1 MNRKFYAVLAIAFC
15 ITTAFTFTQE
25 GENLT
30 EKIIKKLE
38 KYRLTT
44 PQEKVYLHFDKPY
57 YMAGETMWFKGYLF
71 DGTSHKIDSVSRV
84 MYVDLINEITGKTI
98 TSRILNCDGS
108 THGDIA
114 LPDSLDEGVYQ
125 IRAYTNYMRNYS
137 EEYFYRQDFKIY
149 QGSIKN
155 RLSNSNA
162 LKMTEAA
169 DVQFFPEGGN
179 LVVGLDSRIGFK
191 ALNILGKGVDVQGFV
206 LDNTKDTVVA
216 FQSEHLGMGVFNY
229 TPEPQ
234 KTYTAFVRQNNG
246 KYRQFGLPLAYEQGF
261 TMAVDNISN
270 KEKVKV
276 FISNNSPKTAD
287 KSSEIVIVAHQRGQL
302 VFMAKGNETQKT
314 FAVSIPKSK
323 IPDDGLVQIT
333 LMNAKGEPLYERLI
347 FNNQNKQINLK
358 ITSDKAN
365 YKTREKVTVNLEA
378 TDAEGKPVEG
388 NFSVAVTDASQVIA
402 DPHQENLL
410 TYLLLISD
418 VSNLSGTDY
427 YSALR
432 GNIEQPA
439 YYFDK
444 GNANANRHLDVLM
457 MTQGWRRFI
466 WRDLMADKEPK
477 INYFLETGLEVTGT
491 ALKPNGKIADKVTLT
506 LMLKKEKTLPQLQMG
521 VTDSLG
527 RYGFYGL
534 DFYDT
539 TQVFVQGMKQNGG
552 KNLNVIINPQIP
564 APKVRIVK
572 IPYNPMEFNT
582 QDLTEFLKKAN
593 DALELEKKLKLN
605 KNQMLQEVVV
615 KAKKYEEP
623 DTRRTIYGQASNT
636 IKVDQML
643 CAGAT
648 NVFQMIQGRVPGVQV
663 SPDGQGGFKIIIR
676 GVSTFVGST
685 DPLFL
690 LDGMQVD
697 GGTIS
702 SINPCDV
709 DAIDVLKG
717 ADASIFG
724 SQAANGVIA
733 ILTKRGGSNYDY
745 SKDPV
750 SGVTIQKRMG
760 YNIPREF
767 YAPKYDVNIPDH
779 VRPDFRST
787 LHWQPNVRTDA
798 IGKASI
804 TYWNTD
810 AKATMK
816 IIAEGVSK
824 QGFVGVGKAEYG
836 VK

>member
-1 MNRKFYAVLAIAFC
+1 MNRKFYAFLAIAFC

-25 GENLT
+25 GESLI
-30 EKIIKKLE
+30 EKIVKKLE
-38 KYRLTT
+38 KYRLIN

-71 DGTSHKIDSVSRV
+71 DGVSHQIDSVSRV
-84 MYVDLINEITGKTI
+84 MYVDLINETNGKTI
-98 TSRILNCDGS
+98 ASRILNCDGS
-108 THGDIA
+108 TFGDIA
-114 LPDSLDEGVYQ
+114 LPDSLDEGIYQ

-137 EEYFYRQDFKIY
+137 EEYFFHQDFKIY

-155 RLSNSNA
+155 RLTDSNA
-162 LKMTEAA
+162 KKMTEAA

-179 LVVGLDSRIGFK
+179 SVVGLDSRIAFK
-191 ALNILGKGVDVQGFV
+191 ALNVLGKGVEIQGFV
-206 LDNTKDTVVA
+206 LDNAKDTVVA

-234 KTYTAFVRQNNG
+234 KTYMAYVKENDG
-246 KYRQFGLPLAYEQGF
+246 KYRPFSLPYAHEQGF
-261 TMAVDNISN
+261 TMAIDNISN

-276 FISNNSPKTAD
+276 FISNNSPKPAD
-287 KSSEIVIVAHQRGQL
+287 ISSEIVVVAHQRGQL
-302 VFMAKGNETQKT
+302 CFMAKGNETQKS
-314 FAVSIPKSK
+314 FGLSIPKNK
-323 IPDDGLVQIT
+323 IPADGIVQIT
-333 LMNAKGEPLYERLI
+333 LMNAKGEPLCERLI
-347 FNNQNKQINLK
+347 FNNQNRQINLK
-358 ITSDKAN
+358 ITPDKAI
-365 YKTREKVTVNLEA
+365 YKIREKVTVSLEA

-402 DPHQENLL
+402 DAHQENLL
-410 TYLLLISD
+410 TYLLLSSD

-444 GNANANRHLDVLM
+444 ENTIANRHLDLLM

-466 WRDLMADKEPK
+466 WRELMTDKEPK
-477 INYFLETGLEVTGT
+477 INYFIETGLEITGT
-491 ALKPNGKIADKVTLT
+491 ALKPNGKIAEKVTLT
-506 LMLKKEKTLPQLQMG
+506 MMLKKEKSNPQLQVG

-539 TQVFVQGMKQNGG
+539 TQVFIQGTKQNGG
-552 KNLNVIINPQIP
+552 KNLEVIINPQTP

-582 QDLTEFLKKAN
+582 QDLADFLKKAN
-593 DALELEKKLKLN
+593 DAIELEKKLKLN
-605 KNQMLQEVVV
+605 KDQMLEEVVV

-623 DTRRTIYGQASNT
+623 DTRKIYGRASNS
-636 IKVDQML
+636 IKVDQIL
-643 CAGAT
+643 CSGAT
-648 NVFQMIQGRVPGVQV
+648 GVFQMIQGRVPGVQV
-663 SPDGQGGFKIIIR
+663 SPDGQGGFKVIIR
-676 GVSTFVGST
+676 GISTLMGSS

-690 LDGMQVD
+690 LDGVPVD

-733 ILTKRGGSNYDY
+733 ILTKRGGSSYDY
-745 SKDPV
+745 SKDV
-750 SGVTIQKRMG
+750 ALGVTNQKRMG
-760 YNIPREF
+760 YNVPREF
-767 YAPKYDVNIPDH
+767 YAPKYDVNIADH

-798 IGKASI
+798 NGKASL

-810 AKATMK
+810 AKATMR
-816 IIAEGVSK
+816 IIAEGVST
-824 QGFVGVGKAEYG
+824 QGFVGVGKGEYG

>member
-1 MNRKFYAVLAIAFC
+1 MNRKFYAFLAIAFC
-15 ITTAFTFTQE
+15 LTTAFTFTQE

-30 EKIIKKLE
+30 EKIISKLE
-38 KYRLTT
+38 KYRVNN
-44 PQEKVYLHFDKPY
+44 PQEKIYLHFDKPY

-71 DGTSHKIDSVSRV
+71 DGTFHRIDSVSRV
-84 MYVDLINEITGKTI
+84 MYVDLINETTGKTI
-98 TSRILNCDGS
+98 ASRILNCDGS

-114 LPDSLDEGVYQ
+114 LPDSLDDGVYQ

-137 EEYFYRQDFKIY
+137 EEFFFHQDFKVY

-155 RLSNSNA
+155 RLTDSNA
-162 LKMTEAA
+162 KKMTEAA

-179 LVVGLDSRIGFK
+179 SVVGIDSRIGFK
-191 ALNILGKGVDVQGFV
+191 ALNILGKGVDIQGFV
-206 LDNTKDTVVA
+206 LDNAKDTVMA

-234 KTYTAFVRQNNG
+234 KTYTAYVKENDG
-246 KYRQFGLPLAYEQGF
+246 KYRPFSLPYAHEQGF

-270 KEKVKV
+270 KEKVRV
-276 FISNNSPKTAD
+276 FVSNNSPKSSET
-287 KSSEIVIVAHQRGQL
+287 SSEIIVVAHQRGQL
-302 VFMAKGNETQKT
+302 CFMAKGNETQKS
-314 FAVSIPKSK
+314 FGLSIPKNK
-323 IPDDGLVQIT
+323 IPDDGIVQIT
-333 LMNAKGEPLYERLI
+333 LINAKGEPLCERLI
-347 FNNQNKQINLK
+347 FNNQNRQINLK
-358 ITSDKAN
+358 ITSDKPN
-365 YKTREKVTVNLEA
+365 YKIREKVTVNLEA

-410 TYLLLISD
+410 TYLLLSSD

-444 GNANANRHLDVLM
+444 ENVNANRHLDVLM

-466 WRDLMADKEPK
+466 WRDLMADKHPK
-477 INYFLETGLEVTGT
+477 INYLLETGLEISGKAVR
-491 ALKPNGKIADKVTLT
+491 PNGKIAENITLT
-506 LMLKKEKTLPQLQMG
+506 LMIKNGKSNPQFQMG
-521 VTDSLG
+521 TTDSLG
-527 RYGFYGL
+527 NYGFYGL
-534 DFYDT
+534 DFADS
-539 TQVFVQGMKQNGG
+539 TQIFVQGMKQNGG
-552 KNLNVIINPQIP
+552 KNLDVTINSLKPS
-564 APKVRIVK
+564 PKVRIVK
-572 IPYNPMEFNT
+572 IPYNPMEFDS
-582 QDLTEFLKKAN
+582 QDLVEFLKKAN

-605 KNQMLQEVVV
+605 KDQMLQEVVV

-623 DTRRTIYGQASNT
+623 DTRKIYGRASNS
-636 IKVDQML
+636 IKVDQIL
-643 CAGAT
+643 CSGAT
-648 NVFQMIQGRVPGVQV
+648 SVFQMIQGRVPGVQV
-663 SPDGQGGFKIIIR
+663 SPDGQGGFKVIIR
-676 GVSTFVGST
+676 GISTLMGSS

-690 LDGMQVD
+690 LDGMPVD
-697 GGTIS
+697 AGSFG

-709 DAIDVLKG
+709 DVIDVLKG

-733 ILTKRGGSNYDY
+733 ILTKRGGNNYDY
-745 SKDPV
+745 SKDAV
-750 SGVTIQKRMG
+750 LGVTLQKRMG
-760 YNIPREF
+760 YNVPREF

-798 IGKASI
+798 NGKASL

-810 AKATMK
+810 AKATMR
-816 IIAEGVSK
+816 IIAEGVST
-824 QGFVGVGKAEYG
+824 QGLVGVGKAEHG